1 MVREAVDAL
10 ADAGEFT
17 KARRVAREL
26 EPRLEPYVEQRYKD
40 HLQNQGQ
47 FDELVNVDLERALKV
62 LVDQGEWE
70 RAIETAGEHGPE
82 LKHKYVALQAT
93 RLIQENDPREA
104 LALYRKHG
112 SPAKEQNFNIYK
124 RMAVDL
130 FSLSAR
136 EDEKGGL
143 YSTWAALRD
152 MMLDLTEAMAGSG
165 DTDGTPAHDD
175 FKLLLRVSHYLAA
188 RSACRVAGEGLAE
201 TAAKLSAALL
211 RHSDLLPA
219 DKAFYEAGKDARAVS
234 WNNMAFVFFNR

>member
-10 ADAGEFT
+10 IDAGEFT

-70 RAIETAGEHGPE
+70 RAIETAGEHGPD

-93 RLIQENDPREA
+93 RMIQERDARGA
-104 LALYRKHG
+104 LDLYKRHG
-112 SPAKEQNFNIYK
+112 TPAKEQNFNIYK
-124 RMAVDL
+124 RVAVDL
-130 FSLSAR
+130 FALPAR
-136 EDEKGGL
+136 EDEKGKL
-143 YSTWAALRD
+143 YSVWANLRD
-152 MMLDLTEAMAGSG
+152 MLLDLTEAMARTG
-165 DTDGTPAHDD
+165 DTDGTAAHED
-175 FKLLLRVSHYLAA
+175 FKLLLRVSHYLAT
-188 RSACRVAGEGLAE
+188 RSACRGAGEALAE

-211 RHSDLLPA
+211 RHSDLVPA
-219 DKAFYEAGKDARAVS
+219 DKAFYEAGKDARAVG